1 MIRRQHDSSVPC
13 DDSAGCGNGRD
24 ADAQEL
30 ASDLNQLR
38 VSEGGRFP
46 DGNRYGWSADA
57 RQVGATHASAIVLE
71 LPNKQR
77 QQFDGAM
84 VDTVEG
90 RRGDSLKNGALMG
103 LISGGALGI
112 WAAGFQTPTTMKKI
126 LAPVIVAPVAPTKAL
141 GIRAVHGR
149 DGCCNG
155 TGIDALIHQPWPVL
169 PSRKPRSASLR
180 ASTINRRGS
189 SDCPSRVLTG
199 RSATQIGA
207 RSPTLP

>member
-1 MIRRQHDSSVPC
+1 MTARFLAMTVLVAVMGAH
-13 DDSAGCGNGRD
+13 

-38 VSEGGRFP
+38 VLVKAGDSLTVTDTGGQRTQGRLVQL
-46 DGNRYGWSADA
+46 D
-57 RQVGATHASAIVLE
+57 ASAIVLE

-112 WAAGFQTPTTMKKI
+112 WAGISDANYYEENLGPE
-126 LAPVIVAPVAPTKAL
+126 VIVAPVLPARPSDT
-141 GIRAVHGR
+141 
-149 DGCCNG
+149 GCSWEG
-155 TGIDALIHQPWPVL
+155 SVQ
-169 PSRKPRSASLR
+169 RSER
-180 ASTINRRGS
+180 AST
-189 SDCPSRVLTG
+189 P
-199 RSATQIGA
+199 
-207 RSPTLP
+207 